1 MRRNHDRGRAG
12 RAMLV
17 VPVGTGEYTVDGE
30 TERSRLLRPLQRLG
44 GLDTPA
50 QMLAPRFGVAGMH
63 VIQAS

>member
-1 MRRNHDRGRAG
+1 
-12 RAMLV
+12 MLV

-44 GLDTPA
+44 CLDTPA
-50 QMLAPRFGVAGMH
+50 QMLATRFGVAGMH